1 MADAEQKPPQNQ
13 EPEGF
18 SEEEKAL
25 FEKLNIG
32 KEGGMPMPDFIKP
45 SEVRSR
51 TAGLAASIFKAYHSL
66 QHIVGEHEATL
77 ARRWAGIKQKKKRKE
92 LLLAAA
98 KAIEVAGESWKV
110 PEGHRPDIDIWRD
123 VREGGS
129 DEKLFA
135 AKDAA
140 RRAAFLWP
148 HLNLEDLSRPEPLV
162 LMLASRARNAPDAFA
177 AADLERA
184 RFAMESLA
192 LMPHYLNRYTM
203 MFDKR
208 TKPEEYG
215 ELVAWEDLPEDSD
228 KKWLF
233 ERRGIHPGEGLWL
246 LEVQDVTYRFLLE
259 ACKKIL
265 HDIPEDQLLANGD
278 AKTPTAQAVEPT
290 TAAEF
295 SALITK
301 IAEEPYRS
309 PAGLDRTQLL
319 EPVQARLQEAK
330 DHLQALREDPA
341 YFEAVLNDWAT
352 HRREQLVDANGNPHP
367 ILAKSP
373 QVFWGRVVN
382 RVVNSALLDVV
393 EWGVVLSKVKTLLAL
408 LDEHEPTLDEGKDL
422 PAEVAFA
429 FYALDHHVEQLKAGP
444 FANITMGLVASPPMR
459 PYFQLVTPESAEDK
473 TLSIAAVEEA
483 PAEESTRLLIRRLG
497 VVQDEKQRQ
506 LVGLPAA
513 LDELEYL
520 LTSQHPEAKA
530 KITPWVAA
538 QLSSLSVY
546 SRLLRQVELFQ
557 PWAARFGADVQDKG
571 VREALDGDFRRSVQ
585 AANVPKVTA
594 YEVNERLIGMA
605 MPGKNKFSYPLEN
618 VIAPGNADQIRRAE
632 VNLDGFWGR
641 VKVELERSG
650 AMTGA
655 LKDVFAKR
663 LRSRAGRARLA
674 SRPTVA
680 SVPTERPWRTGRFTP
695 PRWPPRRP
703 RRLRRRLL
711 PPPLPP
717 ATEPPRTAPRPRRL
731 IRTSDR
737 SRCSSRCSTTR
748 SPTPVQSRP
757 RFRGPSLCTQCTRQ
771 DSQSSSCTG
780 LHGSSSRRP
789 RSAARHSW
797 CRSLTLPRAR
807 CLRRRLGSSAGG
819 WRGTMGGTGG
829 RLSSNDVHVRGR
841 LVSEGCSF
849 GYGVVDAGC

>member
-1 MADAEQKPPQNQ
+1 MADADQKPPQSQ

-45 SEVRSR
+45 SDVRSR
-51 TAGLAASIFKAYHSL
+51 TALLSASIFKAWHSL
-66 QHIVGEHEATL
+66 QHVVAEHESTL
-77 ARRWAGIKQKKKRKE
+77 SRRWAGIKQKRKRKE

-98 KAIEVAGESWKV
+98 KSIEVANDSWKV
-110 PEGHRPDIDIWRD
+110 PDGHRPDIDIWRD

-135 AKDAA
+135 AKDAT

-162 LMLASRARNAPDAFA
+162 LMLASRARCAPDSFA

-208 TKPEEYG
+208 TSPDEYG
-215 ELVAWEDLPEDSD
+215 ELVAWEDLPEDSN

-259 ACKKIL
+259 VCKKIL
-265 HDIPEDQLLANGD
+265 HDIPEADLLAD
-278 AKTPTAQAVEPT
+278 DSSKTPAAKAPEPT

-295 SALITK
+295 SSLITK

-309 PAGLDRTQLL
+309 PAGLDRSQLL

-330 DHLQALREDPA
+330 DHLQALREDPS
-341 YFEAVLNDWAT
+341 YFEAVLEDWST
-352 HRREQLVDANGNPHP
+352 HRREQLLDASGNPHP

-373 QVFWGRVVN
+373 QVFWSRVVN
-382 RVVNSALLDVV
+382 RVVSSALLDVV

-408 LDEHEPTLDEGKDL
+408 LDEHEPKLDEGKDL
-422 PAEVAFA
+422 PAELAFA
-429 FYALDHHVEQLKAGP
+429 FYTLDHHVEQLKAGP

-459 PYFQLVTPESAEDK
+459 PYFQLVTPDSAEDK

-520 LTSQHPEAKA
+520 LTAQHPDAKA

-538 QLSSLSVY
+538 QLASLSVY
-546 SRLLRQVELFQ
+546 GRLLRQVELFQ

-594 YEVNERLIGMA
+594 YEVNDRLVGMA
-605 MPGKNKFSYPLEN
+605 TPGKSKFTYPLDN
-618 VIAPGNADQIRRAE
+618 VLAAGNADQIRRAE

-650 AMTGA
+650 AMTGG
-655 LKDVFAKR
+655 LKDVFAKP
-663 LRSRAGRARLA
+663 LRRFGGPAAEAAAAAAASGKSGKQANGAAANGGGEALEDWEIYAAEMAAKEADKKYKKEAAAAAAAIAANGNGTAKTGSNKKVTTDKRSLRVFRALFHDPVAKPGEKPAEVSWPEFVHSMHTAGFSIVKLYGSAWLFLPSAEVGGPPLMVQEPYTASNKMTGTVARVVGRRLA
-674 SRPTVA
+674 
-680 SVPTERPWRTGRFTP
+680 WNYG
-695 PRWPPRRP
+695 W
-703 RRLRRRLL
+703 
-711 PPPLPP
+711 
-717 ATEPPRTAPRPRRL
+717 
-731 IRTSDR
+731 DR
-737 SRCSSRCSTTR
+737 GMFE
-748 SPTPVQSRP
+748 Q
-757 RFRGPSLCTQCTRQ
+757 
-771 DSQSSSCTG
+771 
-780 LHGSSSRRP
+780 
-789 RSAARHSW
+789 
-797 CRSLTLPRAR
+797 
-807 CLRRRLGSSAGG
+807 
-819 WRGTMGGTGG
+819 
-829 RLSSNDVHVRGR
+829 
-841 LVSEGCSF
+841 
-849 GYGVVDAGC
+849 

>member
-422 PAEVAFA
+422 PAELAFA

-655 LKDVFAKR
+655 LKDVFAK
-663 LRSRAGRARLA
+663 
-674 SRPTVA
+674 
-680 SVPTERPWRTGRFTP
+680 
-695 PRWPPRRP
+695 
-703 RRLRRRLL
+703 
-711 PPPLPP
+711 PL
-717 ATEPPRTAPRPRRL
+717 
-731 IRTSDR
+731 
-737 SRCSSRCSTTR
+737 
-748 SPTPVQSRP
+748 
-757 RFRGPSLCTQCTRQ
+757 
-771 DSQSSSCTG
+771 
-780 LHGSSSRRP
+780 
-789 RSAARHSW
+789 
-797 CRSLTLPRAR
+797 
-807 CLRRRLGSSAGG
+807 RRLGGPAAEAAALSGRSGKVGKQANGGVGANGEAMEDWEIYAAEMAAKEAAQTQKKAAAAAAATSNGTSKNGATPKKVNTDKRSLKVFKSLFHDPLANPGSKPAEVSWPEFVHAMHTAGFSVVKLYGSAWLFIPSAEVGGSPLMVQEPYTASSKMSPTAARIVGRRLAWNYG
-819 WRGTMGGTGG
+819 WDRG
-829 RLSSNDVHVRGR
+829 
-841 LVSEGCSF
+841 SF
-849 GYGVVDAGC
+849 EQ